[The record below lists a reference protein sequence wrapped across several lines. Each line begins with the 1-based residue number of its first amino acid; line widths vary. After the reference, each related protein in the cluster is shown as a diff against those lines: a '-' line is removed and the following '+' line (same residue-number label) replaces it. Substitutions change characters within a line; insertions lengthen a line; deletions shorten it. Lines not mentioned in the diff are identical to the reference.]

1 MRDDIKTYL
10 AFVSVPMCG
19 KSEMALM
26 AAKKQNSRNRSRTK
40 VGYRSRRRNDT
51 PALEILSKQIQSAE
65 TAPCQPPQGQQEECG
80 MKRMLSVLL
89 CAMMLGGLAGCSGI
103 GGPAS
108 RQESS
113 AASQEE
119 SVGSQISVESSEETA
134 PETPWR
140 YTAENPKEWDLA
152 AALANFTRQLSLEE
166 LLASLPNSTIPE
178 APEGAIMKQ
187 VYSEGWSFFGTEG
200 VLTATYED
208 DPEGEGILLSTL
220 DYWAL
225 NYKLQTYAKIL
236 DGINAMKLPGV
247 ENYEQLPLALTDI
260 FLNEQGGYLPIEEYS
275 EPYLPTNANTYGA
288 TLLADGA
295 GEKAYA
301 IECIFWSGDKAEK
314 FCPNPLKKD
323 APEVLSGIMIR
334 LSYTTDVGV

>member
-1 MRDDIKTYL
+1 M
-10 AFVSVPMCG
+10 
-19 KSEMALM
+19 
-26 AAKKQNSRNRSRTK
+26 
-40 VGYRSRRRNDT
+40 
-51 PALEILSKQIQSAE
+51 
-65 TAPCQPPQGQQEECG
+65 
-80 MKRMLSVLL
+80 
-89 CAMMLGGLAGCSGI
+89 
-103 GGPAS
+103 
-108 RQESS
+108 
-113 AASQEE
+113 
-119 SVGSQISVESSEETA
+119 
-134 PETPWR
+134 
-140 YTAENPKEWDLA
+140 
-152 AALANFTRQLSLEE
+152 
-166 LLASLPNSTIPE
+166 ASLPNSTIPE

-187 VYSEGWSFFGTEG
+187 VYSEGWSFLGTEG
-200 VLTATYED
+200 VLSATYQD

>member
-1 MRDDIKTYL
+1 
-10 AFVSVPMCG
+10 
-19 KSEMALM
+19 
-26 AAKKQNSRNRSRTK
+26 
-40 VGYRSRRRNDT
+40 
-51 PALEILSKQIQSAE
+51 
-65 TAPCQPPQGQQEECG
+65 

-187 VYSEGWSFFGTEG
+187 VYSEGWSFLGTEG
-200 VLTATYED
+200 VLSATYQD

>member
-1 MRDDIKTYL
+1 MRKIGDGSHGGEKAEQPQPEQNESGVSFPQEERYPG
-10 AFVSVPMCG
+10 AGNPFQANSVGGNGSVPATAGTTGGMWNETNAFRFALCDDAGRTCG
-19 KSEMALM
+19 V
-26 AAKKQNSRNRSRTK
+26 QRDR
-40 VGYRSRRRNDT
+40 
-51 PALEILSKQIQSAE
+51 
-65 TAPCQPPQGQQEECG
+65 
-80 MKRMLSVLL
+80 
-89 CAMMLGGLAGCSGI
+89 
-103 GGPAS
+103 GPAS

-119 SVGSQISVESSEETA
+119 SVGSQVSVESSGETA

-187 VYSEGWSFFGTEG
+187 VYSEGWSFLGTEG
-200 VLTATYED
+200 VLSATYQD

>member
-103 GGPAS
+103 GEPAS

-119 SVGSQISVESSEETA
+119 SVGSQVSVESSGETA

-187 VYSEGWSFFGTEG
+187 VYSEGWSFLGTEG
-200 VLTATYED
+200 VLSATYQD

-260 FLNEQGGYLPIEEYS
+260 F
-275 EPYLPTNANTYGA
+275 
-288 TLLADGA
+288 
-295 GEKAYA
+295 
-301 IECIFWSGDKAEK
+301 
-314 FCPNPLKKD
+314 
-323 APEVLSGIMIR
+323 
-334 LSYTTDVGV
+334 